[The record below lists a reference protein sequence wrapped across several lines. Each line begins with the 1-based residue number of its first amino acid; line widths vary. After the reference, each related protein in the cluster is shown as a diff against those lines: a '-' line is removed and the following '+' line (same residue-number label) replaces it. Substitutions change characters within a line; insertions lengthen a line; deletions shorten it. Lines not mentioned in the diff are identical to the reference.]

1 MKILRFINRVVFLSV
16 GFALS
21 IFFALT
27 LHSLSIIVLSNSGV
41 YKDNGFFE
49 LVLLV
54 FLLIW
59 LILFFVFWL
68 KIKSVKIKL
77 LAIFCL
83 TILYIFGRS
92 YAVKS
97 ASPYF
102 RVMKIV
108 NKADAVQSKE
118 FLSAM
123 DSNDSKKIIEAE
135 KKHADSYKE
144 ALEVDLKSMPRTKDY
159 IEKKYNVIKEVLEY
173 DEKVLSGLLKP
184 TKEEADKK
192 IEEFKRKLNI
202 ANIGAINRPFWM
214 DFFFVI

>member
-1 MKILRFINRVVFLSV
+1 M
-16 GFALS
+16 
-21 IFFALT
+21 
-27 LHSLSIIVLSNSGV
+27 
-41 YKDNGFFE
+41 
-49 LVLLV
+49 
-54 FLLIW
+54 
-59 LILFFVFWL
+59 
-68 KIKSVKIKL
+68 
-77 LAIFCL
+77 
-83 TILYIFGRS
+83 
-92 YAVKS
+92 KS